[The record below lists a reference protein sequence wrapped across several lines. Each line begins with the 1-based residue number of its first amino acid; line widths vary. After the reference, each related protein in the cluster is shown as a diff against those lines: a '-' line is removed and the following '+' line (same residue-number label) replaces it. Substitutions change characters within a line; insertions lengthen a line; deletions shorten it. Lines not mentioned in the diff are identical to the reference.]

1 MEHEASKGASKPAC
15 SKAEGDVKVKRGE
28 RKGKARQR
36 EMAA

>member
-1 MEHEASKGASKPAC
+1 MKLAKEQTSQPA
-15 SKAEGDVKVKRGE
+15 ARQRVTYVKVKRGE